1 MAIIFQLAQ
10 RPTPIHAWNLPG
22 VPDGYHVS
30 IKRDDMTGSTLSGNK
45 ARKLEFLLAEVVRE
59 NCDCVVT
66 YGRLQSN
73 CCRAVAVACRQLGLE
88 CHLLLRCPGDKV
100 LT

>member
-45 ARKLEFLLAEVVRE
+45 VYIVTDEVCSEHVITVIGSKVR
-59 NCDCVVT
+59 VPT
-66 YGRLQSN
+66 S
-73 CCRAVAVACRQLGLE
+73 
-88 CHLLLRCPGDKV
+88 
-100 LT
+100 